1 MPELLIGEDFNQSD
15 VTHSRNNLTTEFGD
29 HSVFFPQHVLKRE
42 SLFQLPLFDKKK
54 TTLFLISM
62 YFFNIKRSTL
72 YFLIRYSN
80 SEM

>member
-54 TTLFLISM
+54 NNIISYIYVLF
-62 YFFNIKRSTL
+62 
-72 YFLIRYSN
+72 
-80 SEM
+80 